1 MKCSYALVFLL
12 AGLFACFSKQAVAQ
26 QLPRFLSDSATIS
39 VMTLG
44 PSQEELYTAFGH
56 SAIRVT
62 DFKIGFDLVFN
73 YGIFSFDQPN
83 FYLNFARG
91 KLLYKLGVSRY
102 DQFKG
107 AYMEEN
113 RFIIEQAL
121 NFTPAEEQQLY
132 AFLSTNAQPE
142 NRDYYYN
149 YIYDNCATKI
159 RDVLGEVFPG
169 RINFNYPYV
178 KEDLSFRDLMDLYL
192 GEQPW
197 GDLGIDIGLGSGVDI
212 TATGYHYM
220 FLPDYIEEAVDHALF
235 QRGDS
240 TVSLVRKKY
249 MVYMPEDAR
258 VQEASWLTPTLVFAL
273 VFFVAGFVTHRE
285 WKAGVRSK
293 TLDFIVF
300 IMPGFVG
307 LCLLFLW
314 FATDHISQ
322 YNYNLLWAFPF
333 HFVVAFL
340 SFSKT
345 PPEWLK
351 TYLLGTMVIL
361 IMVIVLWAWLP
372 QKLNLALVPVMLMLI
387 LRSAFWRWRLILM
400 RIDPEVKRVK
410 AH

>member
-1 MKCSYALVFLL
+1 MKCSYARVFLI
-12 AGLFACFSKQAVAQ
+12 AGLFACFSKQSLAQ
-26 QLPRFLSDSATIS
+26 QLPRFLSDSARIS

-62 DFKIGFDLVFN
+62 DYKIGYDLVFN
-73 YGIFSFDQPN
+73 YGIFSFNQPN

-102 DQFKG
+102 DQFKA

-113 RFIIEQAL
+113 RFIVEQAL
-121 NFTPAEEQQLY
+121 NLTPAEEQQLY
-132 AFLSTNAQPE
+132 AFLYVNAQPE

-159 RDVLGEVFPG
+159 RDVLEEVFPG
-169 RINFNYPYV
+169 RITFNYPYV
-178 KEDLSFRDLMDLYL
+178 KEGLSFRGLMDLYL

-220 FLPDYIEEAVDHALF
+220 FLPDYIEEAMDHAQF
-235 QRGDS
+235 RRGDS
-240 TVSLVRKKY
+240 TVSLIRRKD
-249 MVYMPEDAR
+249 MVYMPEEAQ
-258 VQEASWLTPTLVFAL
+258 VQESSWLTPTLLFAL
-273 VFFVAGFVTHRE
+273 VFFVTGFVTHRE

-293 TLDFIVF
+293 TLDFIIF
-300 IMPGFVG
+300 ILPGFVG

-314 FATDHISQ
+314 FGTDHISQ

-333 HFVVAFL
+333 HFVVAFF
-340 SFSKT
+340 SFSKN
-345 PPEWLK
+345 PPSWLK
-351 TYLLGTMVIL
+351 SYLLATIVIL

-400 RIDPEVKRVK
+400 GIDPEVKRVK
-410 AH
+410 TH